1 MTERNRIREH
11 RKASGLTLQCLAEK
25 VGSSKSYM
33 WQLEN
38 TPDPNPGVKL
48 GIKLARAFG
57 TTVEEFFK
65 GGMLRCGDHVRHIPS
80 GEVWVVAW
88 ADDKKLCAAGWP
100 ETIVDVDSCV
110 CIKRSTET
118 EHLSAIF
125 DWRKSSGSSRR
136 EAVRRMHPQSWAA
149 SEALE
154 NSTEPDLPEGE

>member
-1 MTERNRIREH
+1 MTECNRIREH
-11 RKASGLTLQCLAEK
+11 REASGLTLQCLAEK
-25 VGSSKSYM
+25 VGSKKSYM

-38 TPDPNPGVKL
+38 KPDPDPGVKL
-48 GIKLARAFG
+48 GIKLARALG
-57 TTVEEFFK
+57 TTVEELFK

-100 ETIVDVDSCV
+100 EAIVDVDSCV
-110 CIKRSTET
+110 CIKRSTEA

-125 DWRKSSGSSRR
+125 DWRKSSFSSRR
-136 EAVRRMHPQSWAA
+136 ETVRRMHPQSWAA

-154 NSTEPDLPEGE
+154 NPTDPDLPEGE